1 MQKLILFTDK
11 AGNLFQVIAD
21 SIPRAIEALTLK
33 SLELAPDS
41 DIKLLNSLGDPFL
54 IMKWKWE
61 KEIVKVQGFPLNCI
75 PATHLM
81 NSVIHAKSYT
91 NA

>member
-1 MQKLILFTDK
+1 MQKLILLTDK
-11 AGNLFQVIAD
+11 SGNLYQVIAN

-33 SLELAPDS
+33 SLELAS
-41 DIKLLNSLGDPFL
+41 DESIKILMSLGDPFQ
-54 IMKWKWE
+54 IMKWAWQTD
-61 KEIVKVQGFPLNCI
+61 IAKVQGIPLNCI
-75 PATHLM
+75 PPTLQM